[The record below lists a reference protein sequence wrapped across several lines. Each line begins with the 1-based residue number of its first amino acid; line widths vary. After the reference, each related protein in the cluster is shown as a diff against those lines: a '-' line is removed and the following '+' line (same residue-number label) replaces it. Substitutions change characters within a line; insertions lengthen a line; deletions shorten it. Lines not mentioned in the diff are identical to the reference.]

1 MDATIKKQAQQA
13 VKNICSGELNN
24 RDLLAIVRL
33 QVPELKNHTSDVA
46 AAYMVLT
53 QQAFN

>member
-1 MDATIKKQAQQA
+1 MNATLKKQAQQA
-13 VKNICSGELNN
+13 IKNICSGELNN

-33 QVPELKNHTSDVA
+33 QVPKLPHDNDVA
-46 AAYMVLT
+46 AAFMVLT

>member
-13 VKNICSGELNN
+13 VKNIKSGILTNQ
-24 RDLLAIVRL
+24 DLLAIVRL
-33 QVPELKNHTSDVA
+33 QIPELEGNNDVA
-46 AAYMVLT
+46 AAIMVLT